1 MDTSATSAAILS
13 NTTSLNATAVIGI
26 IPSFLA
32 ASPQLSVFNAFLLST
47 FMLLFAVIKSQQS
60 SLQGSKQLGRLP
72 PGPMAWPVLGNLP
85 EMLCNKPVFRWIHRL
100 MEEMGTEIACVR
112 LGSTHVVSVTCPK
125 IAAEILKKQDAVF
138 ASRPES
144 MAARTFSG
152 GYKSAVLVPHGDQW
166 KKMRRVLTSEII
178 CPARH
183 KWLHEKRVEE
193 ADNLIRYV
201 FAQCGASRDVNIRNA
216 ARHYSGNVIRNLM
229 FSKRYFGKGMP
240 DGGPGIEEEE
250 HVEAL
255 FNALGYL
262 YAFCVSDYFPCLEGL
277 DLDGHERIVKEAS
290 ETMNKYHDPIVHQRI
305 REWRNS
311 SDIANKEPQDLLDI
325 LISVNDSNGQP
336 LLTTE
341 EIKAQ
346 TTEIMMAAI
355 DNPSNVVEWTMAEMM
370 NQPEL
375 LKRAVEELDRVIGKD
390 RLVQESD
397 IPHLNYIKACAREAF
412 RLHPIAPFNVPHVA
426 MSDTNVAGYFIPK
439 GSHVLVSRLGLGR
452 NPKVW
457 DEPHRF
463 NPERH
468 LGDGVTNLVL
478 TEPDLRFI
486 SFSTGRRGCIAAS
499 LGTAMTV
506 MLLARLLQGFSWE
519 KVPGSLEIDLSE
531 SEHDLFLAR
540 PLTVRAEP
548 RLPLHLYP
556 SF

>member
-1 MDTSATSAAILS
+1 MNTSGSTTILS
-13 NTTSLNATAVIGI
+13 NAAPLNATAVIRT

-32 ASPQLSVFNAFLLST
+32 AFPQLNVFNAFLVST
-47 FMLLFAVIKSQQS
+47 FMLLFVVLKSQQS
-60 SLQGSKQLGRLP
+60 SLKGSKQLGRLP
-72 PGPMAWPVLGNLP
+72 PGPVPWPVLGNLP
-85 EMLCNKPVFRWIHRL
+85 EILSSKPVFRWIHRL
-100 MEEMGTEIACVR
+100 MEEMGTEIVCVR
-112 LGSTHVVSVTCPK
+112 LGSTHVVSVSCPK
-125 IAAEILKKQDAVF
+125 MASEILKKQDAVF
-138 ASRPES
+138 TSRPES

-193 ADNLIRYV
+193 ADNLVRYV
-201 FAQCGASRDVNIRNA
+201 FAQCGASRDINIRTA
-216 ARHYSGNVIRNLM
+216 ARHYSGNVIRNM
-229 FSKRYFGKGMP
+229 MVSKRYFGKGMP
-240 DGGPGIEEEE
+240 NGGPGIEEEE

-262 YAFCVSDYFPCLEGL
+262 YAFCVSNYFPCLEGL
-277 DLDGHERIVKEAS
+277 DLDGHEKIVKEAS
-290 ETMNKYHDPIVHQRI
+290 ETMKKYHDPIVEQRI

-311 SDIANKEPQDLLDI
+311 GDNANMELRDLLDV
-325 LISVNDSNGQP
+325 LISLNDPNGQP
-336 LLTTE
+336 LLSSD
-341 EIKAQ
+341 EIKYQ
-346 TTEIMMAAI
+346 TTEIMMVAI
-355 DNPSNVVEWTMAEMM
+355 DNPSNVAEWTMAEMI

-375 LKRAVEELDRVIGKD
+375 LRKAVEELDRVVGKE

-426 MSDTNVAGYFIPK
+426 MSDTTIAGYFIPK

-457 DEPHRF
+457 DAPHRF

-468 LGDGVTNLVL
+468 LGDGITNVVL

-506 MLLARLLQGFSWE
+506 MLLARLIQGFSWE
-519 KVPGSLEIDLSE
+519 QPAGSPGIDLSE

-548 RLPLHLYP
+548 HLPLHLYT

>member
-1 MDTSATSAAILS
+1 MNISASAAILP
-13 NTTSLNATAVIGI
+13 NTSSLNATTVFTT

-32 ASPQLSVFNAFLLST
+32 ASPLSAFNAFLVST
-47 FMLLFAVIKSQQS
+47 FVLLYAILKSQQS
-60 SLQGSKQLGRLP
+60 SQKSSKQLGRLP
-72 PGPMAWPVLGNLP
+72 PGPTPWPVLGNLP
-85 EMLCNKPVFRWIHRL
+85 EMLSNKPVFRWMHRL
-100 MEEMGTEIACVR
+100 MEEMNTEIACVR
-112 LGSTHVVSVTCPK
+112 LGSTHVISVTCPK

-144 MAARTFSG
+144 MAARSFSD
-152 GYKSAVLVPHGDQW
+152 GYKTAVLVPHGDQW

-183 KWLHEKRVEE
+183 KWLHDKRVYE
-193 ADNLIRYV
+193 ADNLVRYV
-201 FAQCGASRDVNIRNA
+201 LAQCGVSHDVNLRTA
-216 ARHYSGNVIRNLM
+216 ARHYSGNLIRNLM
-229 FSKRYFGKGMP
+229 FSKRHFGKGMP

-255 FNALGYL
+255 FTALGYL

-277 DLDGHERIVKEAS
+277 DLDGHEKIVKEA
-290 ETMNKYHDPIVHQRI
+290 TMTLKKYHDPIIDQRI
-305 REWRNS
+305 QQWRKSGDSN
-311 SDIANKEPQDLLDI
+311 NKEPQDLLDV
-325 LISVNDSNGQP
+325 LIALKDSNGQP
-336 LLTTE
+336 SLTSD

-355 DNPSNVVEWTMAEMM
+355 DNPSNVAEWAMAEMI

-375 LKRAVEELDRVIGKD
+375 LQKAVEELDRVVGKD

-397 IPHLNYIKACAREAF
+397 IPHLNYIKACARETF

-426 MSDTNVAGYFIPK
+426 MSDTTVAGYFIPK
-439 GSHVLVSRLGLGR
+439 GSHMLVSRLGLGR

-457 DEPHRF
+457 DEPLEFR
-463 NPERH
+463 PERH
-468 LGDGVTNLVL
+468 LGDGYTNVVL

-499 LGTAMTV
+499 LGTTMTV
-506 MLLARLLQGFSWE
+506 MLLARLIQGFSWE
-519 KVPGSLEIDLSE
+519 KSPQAPGIDLSE
-531 SEHDLFLAR
+531 SEHDLFLVR
-540 PLTVRAEP
+540 PLNVHAEP
-548 RLPLHLYP
+548 RLPVHLYP